1 VMPKTLFASPSA
13 AAKSLLRLNTD
24 CPSNSNV
31 LHWSGLKFPD
41 GRPARSGLSAEAP
54 LAAAG
59 SGHVGTQGARV
70 PLESVAMEQNSSV
83 YCLGNR
89 NKQTLGMGGL
99 NTHCDE
105 NKMFRPK

>member
-1 VMPKTLFASPSA
+1 
-13 AAKSLLRLNTD
+13 
-24 CPSNSNV
+24 
-31 LHWSGLKFPD
+31 
-41 GRPARSGLSAEAP
+41 LSAEAP